1 MFPGIGTV
9 INVATIVTGAGIGV
23 LVGSRMPTRTWEL
36 LTDVLGLTT
45 ILGTAGA
52 LFSLW
57 SKRYVTS
64 LPTGWSLLTVLGA
77 LLIGGLIGSTLR
89 LEDRLNGVGE
99 KLRVRFGASNESTFV
114 EGFVSASLLFAI
126 GPLAILG
133 SISDGMSTGI
143 NQLLLKSSLDF
154 FAAMAFAASLGWGV
168 AVSAIPVGIYQ
179 AFWTIIGV
187 GLGSIMA
194 GYQVDAMTATG
205 GVMLLCI
212 GLKLLKIKDI
222 AVGNLLPALA
232 VAPLLAWGLHAFVK

>member
-1 MFPGIGTV
+1 
-9 INVATIVTGAGIGV
+9 
-23 LVGSRMPTRTWEL
+23 
-36 LTDVLGLTT
+36 
-45 ILGTAGA
+45 
-52 LFSLW
+52 
-57 SKRYVTS
+57 
-64 LPTGWSLLTVLGA
+64 
-77 LLIGGLIGSTLR
+77 
-89 LEDRLNGVGE
+89 
-99 KLRVRFGASNESTFV
+99 
-114 EGFVSASLLFAI
+114 
-126 GPLAILG
+126 
-133 SISDGMSTGI
+133 MSTGI